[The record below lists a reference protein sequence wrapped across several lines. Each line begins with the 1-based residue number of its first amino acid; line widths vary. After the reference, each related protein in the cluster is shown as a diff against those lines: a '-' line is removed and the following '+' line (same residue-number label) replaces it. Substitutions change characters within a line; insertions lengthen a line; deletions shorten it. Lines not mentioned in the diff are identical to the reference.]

1 MNSYRASQ
9 QNYLAASNQ
18 MQDARTLVEE
28 QAKNTFEQLQ
38 VAQENAGFLDNQ
50 ANIAGE
56 FLALAREERQLG
68 RRSLIDVLSGETA
81 EINALSDAETAKS
94 QVAITAYTLLFILGK
109 LDVASVKVAAV
120 IVE

>member
-38 VAQENAGFLDNQ
+38 VAQENAGFLENQ

-81 EINALSDAETAKS
+81 EINALSDAEAAKS

-109 LDVASVKVAAV
+109 LDISSVKVAAI

>member
-1 MNSYRASQ
+1 
-9 QNYLAASNQ
+9 

-109 LDVASVKVAAV
+109 LDISSVKVAAI